1 MLPYECGPREAL
13 AFTKRCADL
22 CINAMGSSEASTE
35 GKADGGGQTKAGMS
49 RKQPLR
55 AIDVGCAV
63 GGVTLELTRGFHEVK
78 KGRTR
83 HPLFWVGPVVTRL
96 EGVSWESLYPEVAF
110 A

>member
-1 MLPYECGPREAL
+1 MYCCRPDEVLPYECGPREAL

-35 GKADGGGQTKAGMS
+35 GKADGEITNMAGMS
-49 RKQPLR
+49 RRQPLR

-63 GGVTLELTRGFHEVK
+63 GGVTFELTRGFDEVK

-83 HPLFWVGPVVTRL
+83 
-96 EGVSWESLYPEVAF
+96 YQAF
-110 A
+110 ELVRW

>member
-22 CINAMGSSEASTE
+22 CINAMGTSEASIE
-35 GKADGGGQTKAGMS
+35 GEANGGSQTKAGTS

-63 GGVTLELTRGFHEVK
+63 GGVTLELTRRFQEV
-78 KGRTR
+78 
-83 HPLFWVGPVVTRL
+83 
-96 EGVSWESLYPEVAF
+96 
-110 A
+110 